1 MTDTPLLSAASP
13 AVPLP
18 ELMACP
24 TCDALYR
31 AQMPEHGE
39 RAVCTRCHTVLIAP
53 RRRAG
58 LNLIALSLAATI
70 LVIAAMFFPF
80 LEIHTSGL
88 ANKASIL
95 DVALSFQS
103 GLMVAL
109 SAATVAMIVL
119 FPLLRT
125 VLLLYVL
132 VPVVYDRPPARH
144 AKRAFRLAQGM
155 KPWSMSEIFAIG
167 CAVALV
173 KVADLAQIALGPA
186 FWMFALLVVIMIIQD
201 LTLCAWSVWN
211 ALDTPQP

>member
-1 MTDTPLLSAASP
+1 MTVARLGSDPQLD
-13 AVPLP
+13 

-31 AQMPEHGE
+31 ARMPEHGE
-39 RAVCTRCHTVLIAP
+39 RAVCTRCHMVLIAP
-53 RRRAG
+53 RKRAG

-70 LVIAAMFFPF
+70 LVTAAMFFPF
-80 LEIHTSGL
+80 LEIQAAGFG
-88 ANKASIL
+88 NKASIL
-95 DVALSFQS
+95 DVALSFES

-109 SAATVAMIVL
+109 AAATVAMIVL

-125 VLLLYVL
+125 LLLLYVL
-132 VPVVYDRPPARH
+132 VPIVYDRAPAPH
-144 AKRAFRLAQGM
+144 ARKAFRLAQGM

-173 KVADLAQIALGPA
+173 KVADLAHIGLGPA

-211 ALDTPQP
+211 ALDTQQT